1 MEPQADA
8 SLAGSCAYSNC
19 CCVHQELCTE
29 LMFKSSPYFFSCYTI
44 LGGVPHTIE
53 REKQQLE
60 DNVGLLN

>member
-1 MEPQADA
+1 MQAW
-8 SLAGSCAYSNC
+8 LAPLHVLVAAV
-19 CCVHQELCTE
+19 CVR
-29 LMFKSSPYFFSCYTI
+29 SSALSSGLRVHPIFFFFCYVV